1 MEDIF
6 NGAKDSKRPK
16 YPSKDEGLKLGRTGL
31 GKEQGP
37 ECSEGGG
44 SIYRQK
50 RKHVW
55 VTFIKYQGHNTRPC
69 TCLNVRD

>member
-16 YPSKDEGLKLGRTGL
+16 YPCKDKGLKLDRMGL
-31 GKEQGP
+31 GREQGP

-44 SIYRQK
+44 SVYWQK

-55 VTFIKYQGHNTRPC
+55 LTFMKPQVHNIRLC